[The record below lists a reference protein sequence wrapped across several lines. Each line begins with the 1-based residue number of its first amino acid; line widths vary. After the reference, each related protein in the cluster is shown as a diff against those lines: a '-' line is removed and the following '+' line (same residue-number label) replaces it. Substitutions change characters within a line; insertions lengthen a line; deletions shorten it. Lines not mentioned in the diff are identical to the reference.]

1 MLSRTRMLT
10 WSALAPALLAA
21 AMYVGCG
28 SSSSGDQ
35 NTDNDPAE
43 AVPGELLVGVRASLA
58 DQAGLETK
66 IASVADVT
74 SVKDSVYRIQL
85 HAGVTQEQAVGQLVH
100 ADILYIE
107 PNYVVHV
114 YAAPPDDYWT
124 ATAGPQYGA
133 ALKGEM
139 ESAWAAATSDGTYT
153 TGSPLKVAL
162 LDTGVRVS
170 SAQFGASAAKLS
182 LAAAKNEITGVT
194 YALDATAIADDN
206 GHGTACASIIVG
218 APGTTI
224 GSGTGM
230 VGVTSWNNTTDPKI
244 VTVIPFKVLDA
255 NGKGNHAIIA
265 QGVTDAIAAGAKIIS
280 MSFGGAAPSWT
291 MQNAIQQAKAAG
303 VLVIAAAGNDGKS
316 VMRYPAA
323 YQTAAQMVLSVGS
336 TDNTDTLS
344 PDSNYG
350 TWVNVLAPGAAINI
364 AGSSPAVGL
373 WAADSTADG
382 ALTQTMSGTSLSTA
396 FVSGVAALAWAKNH
410 SMTAADIRALITT
423 SVDSF
428 DRATG
433 KSIAVGAGRIN
444 PATVLANT
452 ASPFSRVLGAIT
464 FLGVSM
470 PSGKGAIA
478 GTVTVT
484 SAQGSD
490 TTITLASNNAA
501 VAVPGTVKVLAGKL
515 SATFTATI
523 GSVASDTT
531 VTITGTNGSETTTA
545 KLLVAQPA
553 IAAVTLAASTIAGGA
568 STTGRVVLNTA
579 PPKGSNLVVTLS
591 ADSAAVHFAAT
602 TVTVAGGST
611 TGGFSVTTDA
621 VASSTPVTITGTD
634 ANGRHAAV
642 VLTLTSPVISNF
654 TLAKASI
661 TFGTT
666 TGTVILN
673 AKAPTGGKVVTLASS
688 DGLVSVPSS
697 VTVPAGTTS
706 ATFTVTPE
714 ASTVLTTVTI
724 TATTG
729 SVSKT
734 ATIKVN
740 PPLATLAVGTATITG
755 AGTTTATVT
764 LSDSAPSAIQ
774 VGITSN
780 QARVTLSG
788 SAVSGA
794 SPNQVVTV
802 AQGAKT
808 ATFTVNVAAGNTTVA
823 AVVAATYQGV
833 TVSKTITSAAPT
845 LSAFTC
851 PSTASSGNTI
861 TCTVTLSASAPVA
874 MDVGVAT
881 SSATYLPAP
890 AGGIVTVASGSTSN
904 IFTVTA
910 GTPGSATSY
919 TFTATMNGSTKTAS
933 IRISPSGVTLASVA
947 LDFAARVGGL
957 QAGIGTVTLSGNA
970 PTGGINVALSSAQL
984 TGATVPSSVTVSSG
998 TTTATFAV
1006 TTLARVAALGPF
1018 NISAAYSGT
1027 TRTAPLTVNPTITTV
1042 APAAIVTIAY
1052 GATSA
1057 GNTVTLAAGNSTGSA
1072 LGLTATLV
1080 DAADTSA
1087 ACADTASTVAAAV
1100 PPLAVAAA
1108 ATNSNAYTVT
1118 NHNVTGSA
1126 ATCKVKATATIAG
1139 VAVSAYSATITLTSI
1154 GLTAVALDF
1163 ASRVGGLQTATG
1175 TVTLSGNAPTGGT
1188 TVTLS
1193 SDQVG
1198 AATVPANVVVSAGA
1212 TTATF
1217 TVTTLAQGASVGP
1230 FNINGTLSGTTH
1242 SAPLTV
1248 TPTIIAVTPAAP
1260 AAIASGFTNAANTVT
1275 LGAINGTGSPLAVAT
1290 TLVDASNTA
1299 LPCAD
1304 TDSTVAA
1311 AAAPLVV
1318 ASAGTAS
1325 NDFTVT
1331 NNNVGSTATCKVK
1344 ASVTIGSVT
1353 ASAYSSTITLTTL
1366 SLSSVALDF
1375 ASRVGGLQT
1384 ATGTV
1389 TLSGNAP
1396 TGGTTVT
1403 LSSDQV
1409 GAATVPANVV
1419 VSAGASTATF
1429 TVTTLAQSASVGP
1442 FNINGTLGSTTH
1454 SAPLTVTPTII
1465 AVTPA
1470 APAAIVEG
1478 YTDAGNTVTLGASNG
1493 TGSPLAVTTTLVDAS
1508 NTANSCADA
1517 ASTVAAA
1524 SAPLVV
1530 ASAGTASNVFT
1541 VTNNN
1546 VGSAATCKVKA
1557 SVTIGGVIASAY
1569 SATITL
1575 AAPPALVSV
1584 GLDNATRVGGL
1595 ETATGTVTISADA
1608 PPSGVL
1614 VTLSSGSPAAT
1625 VPINVTVAPNST
1637 TATFTVTTVAQTA
1650 AVGPFNISAT
1660 YSGVTHTTLLR
1671 VDPTI
1676 NSVTP
1681 SAPAVIAN
1689 SDALTG
1695 NQVTLAADNLTGS
1708 PLAVA
1713 VSLVDASSVGDPCA
1727 DGASTVAAVDLPLE
1741 VTSTASN
1748 FFTVTNHNAGPT
1760 AICKVKASVTVGSV
1774 IVDAYSAPITLDAA
1788 PVLLSVGLDKSSLA
1802 GGLENA
1808 TGTVTLSSLAP
1819 AGGVIVALS
1828 SDQTDAADVP
1838 AHVTVAAGSTTA
1850 TFTVTSYTQI
1860 APVGPFL
1867 INASYNEIPQ
1877 SVSLTVNP
1885 PIASVGPTTSPEP
1898 ILFGASSIGNVVTLG
1913 AANSTGSALDLT
1925 VELVNADA
1933 SGPCADAASFVS
1945 VDVATLQVGTGLTAS
1960 NTYTIGNNN
1969 VTGSTASCKV
1979 HVATVVGGITVDA
1992 YSAVFDLVSGVIPAL
2007 SELSVGNHSPQGG
2020 LEHRTGTVVLDGVV
2034 PASGLTVYLR
2044 SSDPSAIVPDSVA
2057 IPGGTNTA
2065 NFTLTTLAVTELTGP
2080 ITIDASLAADFG
2092 TGVISD
2098 TNLFVNPITLTVTPG
2113 PDVTL
2118 SAAGT
2123 STATDLVVMVGG
2135 FGTNDTGA
2143 PVTIVLRLVDA
2154 GDHGMDCLGGTVDS
2168 SVTIAAGAGT
2178 SSTYTVTDTNL
2189 LGPTPLTCQV
2199 KATLTINGIDA
2210 FNYSAPITLDL

>member
-1 MLSRTRMLT
+1 MLT

-28 SSSSGDQ
+28 GSSSGGQ
-35 NTDNDPAE
+35 NTDSDPAE

-66 IASVADVT
+66 IAAVADVT

-85 HAGVTQEQAVGQLVH
+85 HAGVTQDQAVAQLVH
-100 ADILYIE
+100 PDILYIE

-114 YAAPPDDYWT
+114 YAAPADDYWT

-153 TGSPLKVAL
+153 TGAPLKIAL

-170 SAQFGASAAKLS
+170 NAEFGASAAKLS

-206 GHGTACASIIVG
+206 GHGTACASLIVG
-218 APGTTI
+218 AAGTTI

-244 VTVIPFKVLDA
+244 ITVIPFKVLDA

-291 MQNAIQQAKAAG
+291 LQNAIQQAKTAG

-382 ALTQTMSGTSLSTA
+382 ALAQTMSGTSLSTA

-410 SMTAADIRALITT
+410 SMTAAEIRALITN

-433 KSIAVGAGRIN
+433 KSIAVGAGRVN

-470 PSGKGAIA
+470 PSGKGAVA

-515 SATFTATI
+515 SATFSATV

-553 IAAVTLAASTIAGGA
+553 ISALTLAASSIAGGA

-579 PPKGSNLVVTLS
+579 PPKGSSLAVTLS
-591 ADSAAVHFAAT
+591 ADSSAVHFAAT

-611 TGGFSVTTDA
+611 TGGFSITTDA

-634 ANGRHAAV
+634 ANGRTATV
-642 VLTLTSPVISNF
+642 VLTLTAPVISNF

-673 AKAPTGGKVVTLASS
+673 AKAPTGGKVVTLVSS

-774 VGITSN
+774 VGITSS

-788 SAVSGA
+788 SAVSGV

-874 MDVGVAT
+874 MDVTVAT
-881 SSATYLPAP
+881 TSATYLPAP

-910 GTPGSATSY
+910 GTPTSATSY
-919 TFTATMNGSTKTAS
+919 TFTATMNGSSKTAS

-947 LDFAARVGGL
+947 LDYAARVGGL

-984 TGATVPSSVTVSSG
+984 TGATVPSTVTVSSG

-1006 TTLARVAALGPF
+1006 TTLARAAALGPF

-1042 APAAIVTIAY
+1042 APAAIVTVAY

-1080 DAADTSA
+1080 DSADPTA
-1087 ACADTASTVAAAV
+1087 PCADTASTVVAAV

-1108 ATNSNAYTVT
+1108 GTNSNAYTVT
-1118 NHNVTGSA
+1118 NHNATGA
-1126 ATCKVKATATIAG
+1126 TATCKVK
-1139 VAVSAYSATITLTSI
+1139 VSATLGGVTVSANSATITLTSI
-1154 GLTAVALDF
+1154 GLTTVALDF
-1163 ASRVGGLQTATG
+1163 ATRVGGLQTATG

-1198 AATVPANVVVSAGA
+1198 AATVPANVVVLAGA

-1217 TVTTLAQGASVGP
+1217 TVTTLAQSASVGP

-1248 TPTIIAVTPAAP
+1248 TPTILAVTPAAP
-1260 AAIASGFTNAANTVT
+1260 ASIVKGFTNAGNTVT
-1275 LGAINGTGSPLAVAT
+1275 LGAANGTGSALAVTA

-1299 LPCAD
+1299 IACVD

-1311 AAAPLVV
+1311 AAAPLEVGTT
-1318 ASAGTAS
+1318 ATAS
-1325 NDFTVT
+1325 NVFTVT
-1331 NNNVGSTATCKVK
+1331 NNNLGSLATCKVK
-1344 ASVTIGSVT
+1344 ASVTIGS
-1353 ASAYSSTITLTTL
+1353 
-1366 SLSSVALDF
+1366 
-1375 ASRVGGLQT
+1375 
-1384 ATGTV
+1384 
-1389 TLSGNAP
+1389 
-1396 TGGTTVT
+1396 
-1403 LSSDQV
+1403 
-1409 GAATVPANVV
+1409 ATV
-1419 VSAGASTATF
+1419 
-1429 TVTTLAQSASVGP
+1429 
-1442 FNINGTLGSTTH
+1442 
-1454 SAPLTVTPTII
+1454 
-1465 AVTPA
+1465 
-1470 APAAIVEG
+1470 
-1478 YTDAGNTVTLGASNG
+1478 
-1493 TGSPLAVTTTLVDAS
+1493 
-1508 NTANSCADA
+1508 
-1517 ASTVAAA
+1517 
-1524 SAPLVV
+1524 
-1530 ASAGTASNVFT
+1530 
-1541 VTNNN
+1541 
-1546 VGSAATCKVKA
+1546 
-1557 SVTIGGVIASAY
+1557 SAY

-1584 GLDNATRVGGL
+1584 ALDHATRVGGL
-1595 ETATGTVTISADA
+1595 ETATGTVTISANA
-1608 PPSGVL
+1608 PPSGVA
-1614 VTLSSGSPAAT
+1614 VTLSSGSAAAT
-1625 VPINVTVAPNST
+1625 VPANVTVSSGAT
-1637 TATFTVTTVAQTA
+1637 TATFTVTTLAEAA
-1650 AVGPFNISAT
+1650 AVGPFNISAV
-1660 YSGVTHTTLLR
+1660 YSGVTHTAPLTVNPTLL
-1671 VDPTI
+1671 
-1676 NSVTP
+1676 SVTP
-1681 SAPAVIAN
+1681 GAPVAIAY
-1689 SDALTG
+1689 SDTLAGKL
-1695 NQVTLAADNLTGS
+1695 VTLAAANGTGS
-1708 PLAVA
+1708 PLGVT
-1713 VSLVDASSVGDPCA
+1713 VTLVDATLTANACA
-1727 DGASTVAAVDLPLE
+1727 DGASTVAAASSPLE
-1741 VTSTASN
+1741 VPSAGTVSN
-1748 FFTVTNHNAGPT
+1748 VFTVTNSNAGPT
-1760 AICKVKASVTVGSV
+1760 AICKVKASVTIAGVT
-1774 IVDAYSAPITLDAA
+1774 VDVFSSAITLDAA
-1788 PVLLSVGLDKSSLA
+1788 PVLLSVALDKSSLA

-1808 TGTVTLSSLAP
+1808 TGTVTLSSPAP
-1819 AGGVIVALS
+1819 SSGLSVALT
-1828 SDQTDAADVP
+1828 SDQTGAATVP
-1838 AHVTVAAGSTTA
+1838 AHVTVSGGSTTG
-1850 TFTVTSYTQI
+1850 TFTVTSITQI

-1867 INASYNEIPQ
+1867 INASYNGTDQ
-1877 SVSLTVNP
+1877 SVSLTVNTP
-1885 PIASVGPTTSPEP
+1885 VASVGPVAPS
-1898 ILFGASSIGNVVTLG
+1898 IAFGASSTGNVVTLG
-1913 AANSTGSALDLT
+1913 AANSTGSALDIT
-1925 VELVNADA
+1925 VALVDAADT
-1933 SGPCADAASFVS
+1933 SGPCADTASVLT
-1945 VDVATLQVGTGLTAS
+1945 VDAEPLQIGTTATAS

-1969 VTGSTASCKV
+1969 TGTTASCRV
-1979 HVATVVGGITVDA
+1979 HVTTSVGGITVDA
-1992 YSAVFDLVSGVIPAL
+1992 YSPAFDLVAGTIPNL
-2007 SELSVGNHSPQGG
+2007 SLLSVGNNQPQGG
-2020 LEHRTGTVVLDGVV
+2020 LEYRTSTVTLDGPV

-2044 SSDPSAIVPDSVA
+2044 SSAAEAVVPASIVIA
-2057 IPGGTNTA
+2057 GGTNSGQ
-2065 NFTLTTLAVTELTGP
+2065 FTLTTLAVAVTTDP
-2080 ITIDASLAADFG
+2080 ITIDAALDAEFG
-2092 TGVISD
+2092 TVVSD
-2098 TNLFVNPITLTVTPG
+2098 TLTVHPIMLMVSPPPG
-2113 PDVTL
+2113 VTL
-2118 SAAGT
+2118 SATGT
-2123 STATDLVVMVGG
+2123 TTVTDNTVMVGG
-2135 FGTNDTGA
+2135 GGTNDTGA
-2143 PVTIVLRLVDA
+2143 PVTITLEMVDA
-2154 GDHGMDCLGGTVDS
+2154 GDHGIPCLAATVDA
-2168 SVTIAAGAGT
+2168 SVSIAAGSGT
-2178 SSTYTVTDTNL
+2178 SGIYTVTDTN
-2189 LGPTPLTCQV
+2189 GASTVTCQV
-2199 KATLTINGIDA
+2199 KATLTFNGVDA
-2210 FNYSAPITLDL
+2210 INYSALITLDP